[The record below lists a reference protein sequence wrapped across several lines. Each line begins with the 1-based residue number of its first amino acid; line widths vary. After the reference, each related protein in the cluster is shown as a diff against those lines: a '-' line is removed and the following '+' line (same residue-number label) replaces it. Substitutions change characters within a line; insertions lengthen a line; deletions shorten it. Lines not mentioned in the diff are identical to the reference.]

1 MHRSKAATPPM
12 RLLRGNTARFGD
24 RSGMVPID
32 HAAIIPNRLIGNAAA
47 EICAPLVEIERQE
60 KGLELVQIIAVQE
73 LKRTNARRTLR
84 RHSKL
89 VQDIHH
95 CRFSWFASSSAESRN
110 PVSGETSE
118 PGSILPIVSS
128 PFEVTECPDEQRDQ
142 SRN

>member
-1 MHRSKAATPPM
+1 MHRSKAATPPL

-84 RHSKL
+84 CHSKL
-89 VQDIHH
+89 VEDISH
-95 CRFSWFASSSAESRN
+95 CRFSWLVVEFGNARAGKVQASS
-110 PVSGETSE
+110 G
-118 PGSILPIVSS
+118 
-128 PFEVTECPDEQRDQ
+128 
-142 SRN
+142 